1 MGDKLRKVYI
11 VLAIVAGVIG
21 LTVMVL
27 VCGAMISLN
36 KQVPLPRDA
45 KDTMYRAAVLTG
57 TEDSLPVWETEI
69 EQGHLSVSDY
79 VENQFT
85 AHPYLLSGKDDHEFA
100 SDLAYVKFTIEEW
113 W

>member
-57 TEDSLPVWETEI
+57 AEDSLPVWETEI
-69 EQGHLSVSDY
+69 EQGHLSVSD
-79 VENQFT
+79 
-85 AHPYLLSGKDDHEFA
+85 
-100 SDLAYVKFTIEEW
+100 
-113 W
+113 